1 MRKRLIKLFAMAC
14 ALLLSLAFLVLG
26 VACQNTDTEYE
37 LYGFSPKAE
46 LSVEKGDYVQ
56 AEKMHIF
63 DSEDNYYDAKFKV
76 VDSENKQVETSGNGF
91 FAVDLGEYKIVYTVI
106 SVKDVY
112 TKETVVKVSTAGT
125 NYTID
130 VYVPETLR
138 AHEPCEIII
147 GNNDKERYEFTI
159 TATCNGVETIV
170 ENQTFTPTTSGVYTV
185 EVKAQSLEETVIQ
198 TYTVNVLPALL
209 EGAVEMFYDNWSN
222 KRGAWK
228 ITTTA
233 ETGIKNRFGDEADY
247 VSATTNEQWLK
258 FYVTPNNEKAY
269 YEELAE
275 QGYEYVSVWVYLDS
289 TLPHVVQQFNGYS
302 NYYAK
307 ANKVMPKT
315 WTEIKITL
323 QDDPKYD
330 FNGSFLNG
338 FNYFV
343 SGTQNLLTIDNSD
356 QYNEANGGREKDD
369 QGNYIPYTIYIDD
382 IYAVKKGEPVQFN
395 PDADA
400 FVGLGGTVDLTG
412 LVASD
417 DADQLTY
424 TVEYRDESVWVE
436 DGVYQFLSAG
446 DYKIKVAYGA
456 KTPNRYGF
464 TTFDFTVTSP
474 YTANYTALIKEK
486 SGDSVDVSLSEL
498 GFTLKDAED
507 ATVETI
513 SLAYT
518 AKKNGVD
525 AIVTGETLTAETA
538 GCYDITVEATFL
550 LDGNICTTFIEVPL
564 DVWDEEHKYD
574 IFSFDETSDYFA
586 DSYYMN
592 KTWEKVPTTSLLD
605 EYEGQSGNVLKVAMP
620 SQQRGFFTANPT
632 YSKNYYEQMLE
643 NDESVL
649 NFGTLF
655 VTFSYW
661 IEDNAGTSTRNAWV
675 FNSTT
680 TSKVTCGQW
689 YTVKLTLEDFINNYY
704 DAMESGFDY
713 LKSLRG
719 GASVTIAEKK
729 GYAFFALANNNQ
741 LNTDCYF
748 TECNV
753 FVQEFTGKF
762 VDITQSDRIYSWDY
776 NWQRL
781 TYDKVFSVQMLTT
794 DTAVGGKTGEMLVY
808 NGTQQKAGLQYL
820 PAYNK
825 EYYELILSRYASAYI
840 SVNIYVDLPALA
852 DYSNVKLNGLG
863 GTAEYKHI
871 RKWHEVTISL
881 ADIIANF
888 EALQIS
894 TLNNSARQNLIS
906 VENIHYTKAEENK
919 NMQIYFSGF
928 DFVLGEETI
937 VE

>member
-1 MRKRLIKLFAMAC
+1 MKKRLIKLFSVVC
-14 ALLLSLAFLVLG
+14 ALLLSLAFLTLG
-26 VACQNTDTEYE
+26 VSCQETEYE
-37 LYGFSPKAE
+37 LYGFSPKTE
-46 LSVEKGDYVQ
+46 ILVEKGAYVQ

-112 TKETVVKVSTAGT
+112 TKETVVKVSAAGT
-125 NYTID
+125 NYAID

-138 AHEPCEIII
+138 EHEPCEIII
-147 GNNDKERYEFTI
+147 GNKDKELYEFTI
-159 TATCNGVETIV
+159 TATCDGVAEIV
-170 ENQTFTPTTSGVYTV
+170 ENQTFTPTKSGEYVV
-185 EVKAQSLEETVIQ
+185 EVKAQSLEKKIVQ

-209 EGAVEMFYDNWSN
+209 EGVVETFDENWSN

-228 ITTTA
+228 IATTE
-233 ETGIKNRFGDEADY
+233 ETGVKNRFGDDADY

-258 FYVTPNNEKAY
+258 FYVTPTNEKKY
-269 YEELAE
+269 YETLAE

-289 TLPHVVQQFNGYS
+289 ALPHLVQQFNGYS
-302 NYYAK
+302 NYFAK
-307 ANKVMPKT
+307 AHNVMPKT

-338 FNYFV
+338 FNYFM
-343 SGTQNLLTIDNSD
+343 SGAQNLLTIDNSD
-356 QYNEANGGREKDD
+356 QYNGANGGREKDA

-382 IYAVKKGEPVQFN
+382 IYAIKKGETIQLN
-395 PDADA
+395 ADA
-400 FVGLGGTVDLTG
+400 ETSVGLGESVDLTE
-412 LVASD
+412 LVSSE
-417 DADQLTY
+417 DAKALTY
-424 TVEYRDESVWVE
+424 IVEYRDESVLVE
-436 DGVYQFLSAG
+436 DGVYQFLSSG
-446 DYKIKVAYGA
+446 DYKIKVGYGA
-456 KTPNRYGF
+456 KTPNRYGS
-464 TTFDFTVTSP
+464 TTFDFTVISP

-486 SGDSVDVSLSEL
+486 SGASVDVSLSEL
-498 GFTLKDAED
+498 NFALKNREG

-518 AKKNGVD
+518 AKKNGVP
-525 AIVTGETLTAETA
+525 ATVMGKTLTAKTA

-550 LDGNICTTFIEVPL
+550 LDGKTCTTFIDVPL
-564 DVWDEEHKYD
+564 DVWDAEHKYD
-574 IFSFDETSDYFA
+574 IFAFDETSDYFA

-592 KTWEKVPTTSLLD
+592 KSWEKVPTTSLLN
-605 EYEGQSGNVLKVAMP
+605 EYEGQTGKILKVAMP
-620 SQQRGFFTANPT
+620 SQQRGFFTAKPT
-632 YSKNYYEQMLE
+632 YSKNYYEQLLQ

-655 VTFSYW
+655 VTFSYRL
-661 IEDNAGTSTRNAWV
+661 EDKAGTSTRNAWV
-675 FNSTT
+675 FNATT
-680 TSKVTCGQW
+680 RSKVTCGQW

-704 DAMESGFDY
+704 DAMESGFAY

-719 GASVTIAEKK
+719 GASVTISENK
-729 GYAFFALANNNQ
+729 GYAFFALANNDQ

-748 TECNV
+748 TESDV
-753 FVQEFTGKF
+753 FVQEFTGKY

-781 TYDKVFSVQMLTT
+781 TYDKVFSVQTFT
-794 DTAVGGKTGEMLVY
+794 EDTAVGGKTGEMLVY
-808 NGTQQKAGLQYL
+808 DGTQQKAGFQYL

-825 EYYELILSRYASAYI
+825 EYFEFILSRYANAYV
-840 SVNIYVDLPALA
+840 SVYIYVDIAALA
-852 DYSNVKLNGLG
+852 DYTNVNIKALG
-863 GTAEYKHI
+863 NNAEYKHI
-871 RKWHEVTISL
+871 RKWHEVKISL
-881 ADIIANF
+881 ADIVANF

-894 TLNNSARQNLIS
+894 TLKDSNRQNLIS

-928 DFVLGEETI
+928 DFILGEETI
-937 VE
+937 IEQ